1 MRVSEFVLAL
11 SVTAA
16 ATVAVAQQPAAQALK
31 TFSSSADVA
40 ALQAKAKADH
50 KQGQA
55 IVTEPILRLAPYNAN
70 LEYRPQ
76 AGTAAV
82 HIKEAEMFYVIDGS
96 ATMVTGGTLVD
107 GKPNGDN
114 ITGPSIEGG
123 TAQKLS
129 KGDFLFV
136 PENTPHW
143 VSAVEGSVTF
153 MTLHVPR
160 PVPAGK

>member
-1 MRVSEFVLAL
+1 MRAKEILVAL

-16 ATVAVAQQPAAQALK
+16 ATVAMAQPPGANVMKLFA
-31 TFSSSADVA
+31 SSADVQ

-55 IVTEPILRLAPYNAN
+55 IVSEPILRLAPYNVN

-82 HIKEAEMFYVIDGS
+82 HIKEAELFYVIDGS
-96 ATMVTGGTLVD
+96 ATMTTGGKLVD
-107 GKPNGDN
+107 GKQNGDN

-123 TAQKLS
+123 KSQKMS

-143 VSAVEGSVTF
+143 VSAVDGSVTF

-160 PVPAGK
+160 TDSK

>member
-1 MRVSEFVLAL
+1 MRASEILLAV

-16 ATVAVAQQPAAQALK
+16 ATIAVAQQPAANAMKL
-31 TFSSSADVA
+31 FASSADVA

-55 IVTEPILRLAPYNAN
+55 IVSERILQLAPYNAN

-82 HIKEAEMFYVIDGS
+82 HIKEAELFYVIDGS
-96 ATMVTGGTLVD
+96 ATMVTGGKLV
-107 GKPNGDN
+107 GGTQNGDN

-123 TAQKLS
+123 TTQKLS
-129 KGDFLFV
+129 KGDFLLV

-143 VSAVEGSVTF
+143 VSAVDGSVTF

-160 PVPAGK
+160 S